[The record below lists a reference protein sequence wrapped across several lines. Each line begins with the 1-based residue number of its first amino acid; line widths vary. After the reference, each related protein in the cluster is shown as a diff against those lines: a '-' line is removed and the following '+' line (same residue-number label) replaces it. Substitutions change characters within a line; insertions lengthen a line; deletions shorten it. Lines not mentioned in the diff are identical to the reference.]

1 MAVGPDWGWPD
12 DQPQEI
18 FKMDLFED
26 LIIDVTF
33 LHSIQLHQFIQ
44 DENLDK
50 SFALATT
57 TIYMLLKEFKEG
69 YYTEILA
76 SSDNWRDPYLDVT
89 EMISTIWRDHQ
100 GNHWLTELQQLMVT
114 KGRLLHAC
122 AQTD

>member
-1 MAVGPDWGWPD
+1 
-12 DQPQEI
+12 
-18 FKMDLFED
+18 MDLFED